1 MKLYPRITLPILAAV
16 AVAAGTLGWAWMQL
30 KDATADV
37 TAHLQNALHSESG
50 STLSAETTTGT
61 DMVDPGDTVLIHLR
75 QGDLFALQGE
85 WAKAE
90 DEYQQA
96 VQNGGGLAALHK
108 LAQAELQRREI
119 DKVKL
124 TIQELKRQGAKTEE
138 ILLLQVIVDLRTG
151 DLEKAKQALAEGE
164 DTPQVHY
171 GNSLVAIIEGRNEDA
186 KKELQTTVN
195 GWDPT
200 LRSYARVLLSA
211 YDEFALFEESKPIHL
226 TTLLARALAQ
236 VQECELA
243 LPLLSGVLQENQD
256 YRDAWTVQGYCE
268 LTTERFTEALSS
280 FEHAYAID
288 PEKPEIQY
296 FLGRTYTALGQWSNA
311 ETFLDYALVN
321 GFEPEKEVRE
331 RLAAAAENAQDLE
344 KASEQYRALVA
355 LPDADQTTF
364 AKAITLSIQLG
375 KAGDA
380 YELGK
385 SAVSRWPNSA
395 EALALAGSGAA
406 ADGKTDEAKGY
417 FEQALKIDPGNE
429 RAKAGMRQREEK

>member
-50 STLSAETTTGT
+50 STLRAETTTGT

-344 KASEQYRALVA
+344 KASEQYRTLVA

-417 FEQALKIDPGNE
+417 FEQALKIDSGNE
-429 RAKAGMRQREEK
+429 RAKEGLRNLDTK

>member
-1 MKLYPRITLPILAAV
+1 MRLYPRITLPILAAV